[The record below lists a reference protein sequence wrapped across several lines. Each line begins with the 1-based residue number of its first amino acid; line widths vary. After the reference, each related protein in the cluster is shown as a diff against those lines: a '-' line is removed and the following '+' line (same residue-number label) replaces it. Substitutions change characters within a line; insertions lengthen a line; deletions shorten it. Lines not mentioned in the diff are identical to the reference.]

1 MIVLVTDKETAQSLN
16 GKYDNDCYLQFIQT
30 NQGWIVGAN
39 ILSDKNFEA
48 IHKQLKKLKQI
59 EYVENEQAY

>member
-1 MIVLVTDKETAQSLN
+1 MIALVANKETAESLN
-16 GKYDNDCYLQFIQT
+16 GKYENDCYLQFIQT

-48 IHKQLKKLKQI
+48 IHKQLLKLKQI
-59 EYVENEQAY
+59 EYVENE